1 MRHSSEVA
9 EESTEKSWPFICPHC
24 EQASNAIVRGQAVWS
39 GYNVAGD
46 MENPPVEWTLVQC
59 HRCAQPSLQ
68 VREDFG
74 GGFAEDEH
82 PATAY
87 PAPHHLA
94 GGVPEGLRR
103 EWEEAR
109 TCFDAKAYAACVVMV
124 RRTLEGTCA
133 EQGVKARTLEKSL
146 EKMATDGLIDQTLAE
161 WADVLRR
168 VGNKGAHYTGE
179 AVEREDAE
187 DALSFAEALLE
198 HIYVL
203 RRRFEQFRS
212 RHV

>member
-1 MRHSSEVA
+1 MDEPPP
-9 EESTEKSWPFICPHC
+9 EKTWPFICPHC
-24 EQASNAIVRGQAVWS
+24 DQASNAVVRGQAVWN
-39 GYNVAGD
+39 GWGQGG
-46 MENPPVEWTLVQC
+46 EPEGPPVEWTLVQC
-59 HRCAQPSLQ
+59 QRCAQPTLQ
-68 VREDFG
+68 VREDYG
-74 GGFAEDEH
+74 SGFADDEH
-82 PATAY
+82 PAIAF

-94 GGVPEGLRR
+94 GGVPQGIRL

-109 TCFDAKAYAACVVMV
+109 TCFDAKAYSACVVMV

-146 EKMATDGLIDQTLAE
+146 EKMADEGLIDQTLSE

-168 VGNKGAHYTGE
+168 VGNKGAHYTGK
-179 AVEREDAE
+179 AIAREDAE

-203 RRRFEQFRS
+203 RRRFERFRS
-212 RHV
+212 RHAQW